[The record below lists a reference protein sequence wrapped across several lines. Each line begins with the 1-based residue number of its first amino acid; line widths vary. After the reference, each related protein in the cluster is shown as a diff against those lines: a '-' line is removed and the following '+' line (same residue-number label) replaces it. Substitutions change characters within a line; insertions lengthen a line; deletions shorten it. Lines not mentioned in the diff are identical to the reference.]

1 MYISGIGR
9 TKFGVNKGPI
19 HRMIYSAM
27 CDVLNDSNKSIN
39 NIDAIIVSN
48 FLGGPLQG
56 QLHNNAL
63 IASLLPGINLPIYHN
78 ETACASGGA
87 AFNQALHLLNKYEN
101 VMIVGFEKMNG
112 TTKIPPIEA
121 LTMAEDFEL
130 GYEKGLIFPAAYALI
145 AQMYLDKYSVNH
157 EILEMISYNNH
168 INANLNPNAQF
179 YEKNVT
185 MDMIKQAKM
194 VSSPLTLFDC
204 SPLSDGAVAVI
215 ISNNKVSDR
224 DVKILSSEL
233 ITDSISIVQRKDLT
247 SFPATKIAA
256 RKAFEYAHI
265 KPQDI
270 DILEVHDCFTISE
283 LIALEDLGICAAGKA
298 HELIKNEDI
307 TLKGS
312 IPVNTDGG
320 LKANGH
326 PIGATGLAQIFEIVT
341 QLRKE
346 AGRRQVESCEI
357 GVCQNIGGIGST
369 SVVSV
374 LGV

>member
-1 MYISGIGR
+1 MPGSH
-9 TKFGVNKGPI
+9 V
-19 HRMIYSAM
+19 
-27 CDVLNDSNKSIN
+27 
-39 NIDAIIVSN
+39 
-48 FLGGPLQG
+48 
-56 QLHNNAL
+56 
-63 IASLLPGINLPIYHN
+63 LPGLNIPIYHI

-87 AFNQALHLLNKYEN
+87 ALNQALHLINKYNN

-112 TTKIPPIEA
+112 SIKIPPIEA
-121 LTMAEDFEL
+121 LTMAEDLEH

-145 AQMYLDKYSVNH
+145 AQMYFDKYSVNH
-157 EILEMISYNNH
+157 EILEMISYYNH
-168 INANLNPNAQF
+168 LNANLNPNAQF

-185 MDMIKQAKM
+185 MEMIKRAKM

-204 SPLSDGAVAVI
+204 SPLSDGSVTVI
-215 ISNNKVSDR
+215 ISNNQVSDR

-233 ITDSISIVQRKDLT
+233 ITDSISIIQRKDLT
-247 SFPATKIAA
+247 SFPATRIAA
-256 RKAFEYAHI
+256 KKAFEHAHI

-298 HELIKNEDI
+298 HELIKNGDI

-326 PIGATGLAQIFEIVT
+326 PIGATGLAQFFEIVT

-346 AGRRQVESCEI
+346 AGGRQVNGCEI